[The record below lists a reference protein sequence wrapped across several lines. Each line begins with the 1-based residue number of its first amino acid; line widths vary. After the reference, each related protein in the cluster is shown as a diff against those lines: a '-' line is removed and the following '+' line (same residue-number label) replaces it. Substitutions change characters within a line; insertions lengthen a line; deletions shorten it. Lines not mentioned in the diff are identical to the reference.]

1 MKSVDTLPLEES
13 SIDRILYEL
22 DADAPFTA
30 HWHSQAQT
38 FFRFSTPT
46 EELAPLERLHRTHH
60 EKIYWRDRNGTTE
73 AAGIGIADSIQSGT
87 ATSVSALLRSIHER
101 TRTAPPTVRYY
112 GGMRFRQDTPPD
124 KYWSAFGGSRFV
136 LPFVEYVKEHGE
148 YRCHCTIALP
158 RGYSPEEARAALRHK
173 LTAFKTSLSAS
184 LQPEQDVSHFSPLEA
199 SSRADV
205 PNKQGWKRSIEEA
218 ISEFNADKL
227 EKVVL
232 ARRVTLRNAS
242 RTDDAIRLLKRRAA
256 EAQRS
261 TLFFY
266 DFGDDAVFFG
276 ATPEY
281 LYRREERSIATEAI
295 AGTRKRGAT
304 DEEDTAIGNE
314 LLSSDKDRREHASV
328 QRYVAS
334 GLDDLTESFD
344 IGKVELLKLSSL
356 QHLYAPFTGTLRL
369 GSDDAAI
376 IERLHPT
383 PAVGGTPRRETLEF
397 LRREDFD
404 RGWYAAPVGWVNAHA
419 AEFVV
424 AIRSAL
430 ITGTSAHLFSGAGI
444 VKGSEADA
452 EWNEIE
458 LKIAPMLELFVSQT
472 T

>member
-1 MKSVDTLPLEES
+1 MKSVDTLPPEES
-13 SIDRILYEL
+13 SIDRILYDI
-22 DADAPFTA
+22 DADAPVTA
-30 HWHSQAQT
+30 QWQSQAQT

-46 EELAPLERLHRTHH
+46 EELAPLERLPTAHH
-60 EKIYWRDRNGTTE
+60 EKIYWRDRDGTTE
-73 AAGIGIADSIQSGT
+73 AAGIGIADSIRSDA
-87 ATSVSALLRSIHER
+87 ATSISALLRAIHER
-101 TRTAPPTVRYY
+101 THAAPPTVRYY

-136 LPFVEYVKEHGE
+136 LPFVEYVKEQGE
-148 YRCHCTIALP
+148 YHCHCTIALP
-158 RGYSPEEARAALRHK
+158 HGSSPEEARAALRHK
-173 LTAFKTSLSAS
+173 LTTWKASISSS
-184 LQPEQDVSHFSPLEA
+184 LQQEQDQARFSPSA
-199 SSRADV
+199 RGSRIDV
-205 PNKQGWKRSIEEA
+205 PNKQGWKRSIEAA
-218 ISEFNADKL
+218 IKEFDADRL

-232 ARRVTLRNAS
+232 ARRVTLQNAS
-242 RTDDAIRLLKRRAA
+242 RTDDAVRLLKRRAA

-261 TLFFY
+261 TLFLY
-266 DFGDDAVFFG
+266 DFGDDAAFFG

-281 LYRREERSIATEAI
+281 LYRREGRSIATEAI
-295 AGTRKRGAT
+295 AGTRKRGANV
-304 DEEDTAIGNE
+304 EEDTAIGNE

-458 LKIAPMLELFVSQT
+458 LKIAPMLELFASQT
-472 T
+472 A